1 MFSNYAH
8 QKVTKPPVLADHT
21 FHAFMAI
28 DIVNFASYY
37 MSIRVFEN
45 RSENC
50 HKTTRLLAFDFADPV
65 SV

>member
-8 QKVTKPPVLADHT
+8 HKVTKASVLAYHT

-28 DIVNFASYY
+28 DIVNSTSYY
-37 MSIRVFEN
+37 MSIRFFEN

-50 HKTTRLLAFDFADPV
+50 HKTTRLLAFDFVDPV

>member
-1 MFSNYAH
+1 
-8 QKVTKPPVLADHT
+8 
-21 FHAFMAI
+21 MAI

-45 RSENC
+45 RSEIC
-50 HKTTRLLAFDFADPV
+50 HKTTRLLAFDFVDPV